1 MTATTAGIRPSLTIA
16 QVSERT
22 GLTKDTLRWYE
33 SEGLIPRVDRD
44 PSGYRAYDEGAV
56 RMIELVARLR
66 RTGMPVREMRD
77 FVAMVA
83 EGAATHGRRMTLLAE
98 HRRRVLAQVAQL
110 QEDLDSIDDKVDHY
124 ARLIEL
130 GLDCAGAP
138 VTDPTIRTLQRSH
151 A

>member
-1 MTATTAGIRPSLTIA
+1 MTATTAGIHPSLTIA

-44 PSGYRAYDEGAV
+44 HSGYRAYDESAV
-56 RMIELVARLR
+56 RMIELVVCLR

-77 FVAMVA
+77 FVSMVA
-83 EGAATHGRRMTLLAE
+83 EGAASHGRRMTLLGE

-110 QEDLDSIDDKVDHY
+110 QEDLGSIDDKVDHY
-124 ARLIEL
+124 ARLIDL
-130 GLDCAGAP
+130 GLDCAETP

-151 A
+151 V